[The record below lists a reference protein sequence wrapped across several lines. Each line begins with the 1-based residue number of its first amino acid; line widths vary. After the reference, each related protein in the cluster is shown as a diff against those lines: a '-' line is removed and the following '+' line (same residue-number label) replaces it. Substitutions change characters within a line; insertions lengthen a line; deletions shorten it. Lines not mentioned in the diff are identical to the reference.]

1 MVAVLTNALRFP
13 SVALRHSDVLTAFV
27 VRDLKARYEGSLLGR
42 LWPVLHPALLF
53 TVYSLVFTYVLEL
66 RQDAAGEQVSEG
78 WVNTFYLL
86 TGILPWT
93 ALVESVGRATP
104 VVTENSNLIKKV
116 AFPSE
121 LLPTYVVFVQL
132 AQLLIGLVMVI
143 GLFAGVV
150 LTIGGA
156 GQATALLS
164 HLVWLPVPLVLQ
176 TIFYLGLSML
186 FSALAVFVRDVGQL
200 IPLAML
206 LWMFFTPVF
215 YPASLITKAATDNE
229 LPWLVTLMQSN
240 PMFHLLA
247 LWRGVFSLDPS
258 AAFPLDSLWTFGAI
272 ALGTFLVGHGC
283 FHRWK
288 GHFADEV

>member
-13 SVALRHSDVLTAFV
+13 AVALRHRDVLAAFV

-53 TVYSLVFTYVLEL
+53 TVYSLVFTYVLGL
-66 RQDAAGEQVSEG
+66 RQQAAGATVPEG

-93 ALVESVGRATP
+93 ALVESVGRSTP
-104 VVTENSNLIKKV
+104 VVIENSNLIKKV

-132 AQLLIGLVMVI
+132 

-150 LTIGGA
+150 LTIGGGQA
-156 GQATALLS
+156 GSATALLS
-164 HLVWLPVPLVLQ
+164 NLVWLPVPLVLQ
-176 TIFYLGLSML
+176 TIFFLGLSML
-186 FSALAVFVRDVGQL
+186 FSALAVFVRDVGQV

-215 YPASLITKAATDNE
+215 YPASLIEKAASDND
-229 LPWLVTLMQSN
+229 LPWLVTAMQSN
-240 PMFHLLA
+240 PMYHLLA
-247 LWRGVFSLDPS
+247 LWRGVFSLDPG
-258 AAFPLDSLWTFGAI
+258 AAFPLDSLWKFAAI
-272 ALGTFLVGHGC
+272 AIGTFFVGHGC